1 MNVRQLGILG
11 LSFAVTVPLGAISI
25 TEAAEG
31 GSGFYMLGS
40 KGPAAA
46 ILPPLP
52 GLYLQNDLYIYSGG
66 MGGSRG
72 IPLGGRIVADIDATA
87 VINVPTAI
95 WVTPTDIAGGSLAF
109 SLSLPFGQKDMEA
122 GLDVVNP
129 VTGTAISRSRQ
140 EDRFS
145 FGDPVISGMI
155 GWNSGNWYWQTGI
168 MVNVPIGDYKDGS
181 LSNISFNRWAT
192 DLNAAVTWLD
202 PTTGL
207 DVSVAS
213 GFTFN
218 GENPATDYKT
228 GTEFHVEW
236 AVSQNFSKQFSAGVI
251 GYYYDQITGDSGAG
265 ARLGEYKGRV
275 AAVGATVGYNFE
287 LGPMPVSTR
296 LKYFHEF
303 AAENRAEGNSVFL
316 TVAIP
321 LAVSQH

>member
-1 MNVRQLGILG
+1 MKLVRAVG
-11 LSFAVTVPLGAISI
+11 LMIAASVPLVANNNA
-25 TEAAEG
+25 EAAEG

-66 MGGSRG
+66 LGGSRG
-72 IPLGGRIVADIDATA
+72 LPLGGRTVADIDATA

-95 WVTPTDIAGGSLAF
+95 WVTPADIAGGSLAF

-122 GLDVVNP
+122 GLEVINP
-129 VTGTAISRSRQ
+129 VTGATISRSRQ

-145 FGDPVISGMI
+145 FGDPVVSGMI
-155 GWNSGNWYWQTGI
+155 GWNSGNWHWQTGV

-181 LSNISFNRWAT
+181 LSNISFNRWAA

-265 ARLGEYKGRV
+265 ARLGDYKGRV
-275 AAVGATVGYNFE
+275 AAIGATVGYNFE
-287 LGPMPVSTR
+287 MGPMPVSTR

-303 AAENRAEGNSVFL
+303 AAENRAEGDAVFL

-321 LAVSQH
+321 LAVTGH